1 MLKLR
6 DLTIKQKLMIINGV
20 PSITV
25 MVLAIGV
32 FTLWEQIDSRW
43 YMIKDVQAHAEM
55 LADNCKASVAFDD
68 KEDAEQ
74 ILSTLRLQESVVF
87 ACVYDKGGN
96 VFAQYQPESPTEKLQ
111 TPSPQEDGYTFV
123 DDDLLVF
130 KQVVLDGEKI
140 GTVHLRDDMRR
151 TRAELVMDIMVAI
164 PIMVI
169 AIAVGYLF
177 ASKLQ
182 NLITRPVLDL
192 AAIAKEVSE
201 KKDYSV
207 RAKKKGKD
215 ELAYLT
221 QVFNTMLDQIQQR
234 DSALIDARDKL
245 ESRVKERTAE
255 LSEARD
261 KVQIHASQLQR
272 FNRLA
277 VGRELRMSELKS
289 EINGLLGE
297 LGHERKYRDKA
308 EISESPQQGPPE
320 E

>member
-1 MLKLR
+1 
-6 DLTIKQKLMIINGV
+6 MIINGV
-20 PSITV
+20 PSVTV

-43 YMIKDVQAHAEM
+43 YMIRDVQAHAEM
-55 LADNCKASVAFDD
+55 LADNCKAAIAFDD
-68 KEDAEQ
+68 KKDTDEL
-74 ILSTLRLQESVVF
+74 LSTLRLQESIVF
-87 ACVYDKGGN
+87 ACVYDKDSQ
-96 VFAQYQPESPTEKLQ
+96 VFAQYQSESLTEKFQ
-111 TPSPQEDGYTFV
+111 PPSPQEDGYTFV
-123 DDDLLVF
+123 DGYLVVF

-140 GTVHLRDDMRR
+140 GTVYLRDDMRR
-151 TRAELVMDIMVAI
+151 TRAELTMDITVAV

-182 NLITRPVLDL
+182 RLITRPVLDL
-192 AAIAKEVSE
+192 AAVAKEVSE

-234 DSALIDARDKL
+234 DSALIDARDQL

-255 LSEARD
+255 LVDAKE
-261 KVQIHASQLQR
+261 KVQIHANQLGR

-297 LGHERKYRDKA
+297 LGHEGKYRDKT
-308 EISESPQQGPPE
+308 EISESPQQGPRE